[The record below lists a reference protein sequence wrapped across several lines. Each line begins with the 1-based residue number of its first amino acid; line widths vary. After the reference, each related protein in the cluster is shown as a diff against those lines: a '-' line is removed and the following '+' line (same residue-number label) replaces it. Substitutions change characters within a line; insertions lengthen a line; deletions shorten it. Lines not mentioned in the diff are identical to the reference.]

1 MQLGVVGVQGI
12 AVTVPGQPTE
22 EGKGAT
28 PRRRILAAISVAA
41 ISVVS
46 RLRRYSAVLERAALS
61 ISLIPLAFSA
71 ISLYETV
78 LKQPSLRILAGCNWE
93 YGRGPGSYDEFFV
106 VPVTVTNH
114 GARAGAVLAIELTAS
129 KGGQSKPFAAR
140 FTVENVDDKRRQL
153 FAPLAVSGHES
164 ATASIVFTQRHLTT
178 PPLVGADGRFR
189 ALLKLTTALDTS
201 YGVIDRVLAAP
212 PPEARFEIRLAEFDI
227 AAVLNG
233 TNAGLDACDSALQSE
248 HLP

>member
-1 MQLGVVGVQGI
+1 
-12 AVTVPGQPTE
+12 VTAPGQPTE
-22 EGKGAT
+22 EGQSEGKGEGKRAT
-28 PRRRILAAISVAA
+28 PRRRILATISLTAISL
-41 ISVVS
+41 VS
-46 RLRRYSAVLERAALS
+46 RLRRYSAVLKRAALS
-61 ISLIPLAFSA
+61 ISLISLAFSG

-129 KGGQSKPFAAR
+129 KGGQSKPFTAR
-140 FTVENVDDKRRQL
+140 FTVENLEDKRRQL
-153 FAPLAVSGHES
+153 FAPLAVSGHDS
-164 ATASIVFTQRHLTT
+164 ATASIVFTQRQMTT
-178 PPLVGADGRFR
+178 PPLVGEDGRFR
-189 ALLKLTTALDTS
+189 VRLKLTTALDTS
-201 YGVIDRVLAAP
+201 YGVIDRVLTP
-212 PPEARFEIRLAEFDI
+212 SPPEAHFELRLAEFDI

-233 TNAGLDACDSALQSE
+233 TNASLDTCDSTLQNE

>member
-1 MQLGVVGVQGI
+1 MT
-12 AVTVPGQPTE
+12 APGQPTE
-22 EGKGAT
+22 EGKSEDKGEGKRAAS
-28 PRRRILAAISVAA
+28 RRRILAAISVAA
-41 ISVVS
+41 TSVVS
-46 RLRRYSAVLERAALS
+46 RLRRYSAVLKRAALS
-61 ISLIPLAFSA
+61 ISLISLAFSG

-129 KGGQSKPFAAR
+129 KGGQSKPFIAR
-140 FTVENVDDKRRQL
+140 FTVENLEDKRRQL
-153 FAPLAVSGHES
+153 FAPLAVSGHDS
-164 ATASIVFTQRHLTT
+164 ATASIVFTQRHMTT
-178 PPLVGADGRFR
+178 PPLVGEDGRFQAR
-189 ALLKLTTALDTS
+189 VKLTTALDTS
-201 YGVIDRVLAAP
+201 YGVIDRMLTRP

-233 TNAGLDACDSALQSE
+233 TNASLDTCDSTLQSE
-248 HLP
+248 PLP